1 MRRLVLVLALAG
13 AAGCAH
19 KRAPAPTAAIP
30 QPPPPTRSGVV
41 KKDEPPPPASSQ
53 PISAPWD
60 TAGSASAR
68 AARRNHVYPKG
79 PTALG
84 QKLVDSLPD
93 PAAMMPGAT
102 NDEAATKY
110 EPPKAAPPPV
120 SDSQCWEV
128 QVLVTTNQD
137 KARQEVRNIDR
148 ELNLAAWVRE
158 NGGMY
163 RVRVG
168 GCLTADG
175 ASELAQ
181 RLKEQG
187 YPEAFRTMRE
197 P

>member
-1 MRRLVLVLALAG
+1 MRRLALVFLLLA

-19 KRAPAPTAAIP
+19 KRTAPPTATIP
-30 QPPPPTRSGVV
+30 PPAEAPPTTQPPPG
-41 KKDEPPPPASSQ
+41 SQ
-53 PISAPWD
+53 PVSAPWD
-60 TAGSASAR
+60 TAGSAAAR
-68 AARRNHVYPKG
+68 AARRNHVYPRG
-79 PTALG
+79 TNALG

-93 PAAMMPGAT
+93 PAKLVQGGVSEEGAT
-102 NDEAATKY
+102 KS
-110 EPPKAAPPPV
+110 EPVKPQPTPGN
-120 SDSQCWEV
+120 DSQCWEV
-128 QVLVTTNQD
+128 QVLVTTNAE

-148 ELNLAAWVRE
+148 ALDIAAWVRE

-175 ASELAQ
+175 ATQLAN

-187 YPEAFRTMRE
+187 YPEAFRVMRE